1 MNDEQHKKL
10 AKLVTYIIEHEVW
23 KHSYLHEQEYTIRLF
38 TMETKIP
45 YRRTIHYVNRS
56 LKKLLGKVYSNTQS
70 HLNYILMSSEPDDFA
85 IPSKKKLKPRTK
97 TKSRTNK
104 ITPRTEFGKKFSEH
118 FGIRSSENL
127 SLYLSEYRIY
137 QELGRCSWEQK
148 ENRE

>member
-56 LKKLLGKVYSNTQS
+56 LKKLIGKEYSNTQS

-97 TKSRTNK
+97 VKSRTNN